1 MTKEESEKYIKS
13 KICNDCSVHLGGG
26 KCSDNCKVIEAIK
39 ALEKE
44 PCNDVIRSI
53 AKKLLLILCLVA
65 IQTNIPTTIQAQTIM
80 RKVPRPEFEIRW
92 DTLTD
97 RIVVVQHSVPE
108 HPEKYRTKWDTLT
121 DRIVFIRDDIPVE
134 NIL

>member
-1 MTKEESEKYIKS
+1 M
-13 KICNDCSVHLGGG
+13 
-26 KCSDNCKVIEAIK
+26 CK
-39 ALEKE
+39 
-44 PCNDVIRSI
+44 NI

-80 RKVPRPEFEIRW
+80 HKVPRPEFEIRW
-92 DTLTD
+92 DTSTD